1 MKNWIWALGLILGTA
16 ATAFGDE
23 IPPRE
28 DIVLKEHVVGSG
40 ETVAQIFRNH
50 GLTDVQIFREYVELF
65 REHNK
70 QIPDVDLIKEGDVV
84 VVPLPKDGDEIQPAA
99 GEVKD
104 FYVQPDQEPLTQD
117 KEVTNKLVVS
127 RELPDQDLEDLPIL
141 PPVEY
146 ISPKPVKLSSKEQK
160 GVTLAQ
166 EWKERTVNPLPG
178 AAGQVM
184 FVFGATM
191 PTLVCAPLQPTDL
204 ELQSGELVNDIF
216 LGDTARWVVS
226 VGSSGSTGQERTHLV
241 FKPFDAGQETSA
253 VITTDRRT
261 YHIKLVSDPK
271 KHIPYAGFT
280 YPEDEHA
287 KLAKQLADQKR
298 ESRWQSAGP
307 QLAEATGKEV
317 RLSDLDFT
325 YQITGDDVPW
335 RPEQVFNDGGS
346 TIIRLPDAVQ
356 QTDMPVLLVEQ
367 SGEKTLVNYR
377 TRGTTMIVDGVF
389 SKGLLLSGVGR
400 KQKKVIIQ
408 RMVKS

>member
-1 MKNWIWALGLILGTA
+1 MKNWIWAIYLVLLTA
-16 ATAFGDE
+16 KAAICGE
-23 IPPRE
+23 PPMRE

-40 ETVAQIFRNH
+40 DTVAQIYREH
-50 GLTDVQIFREYVELF
+50 GLSDEQIFREYVPLF
-65 REHNK
+65 HEFNPK
-70 QIPDVDLIKEGDVV
+70 IPNVDLIKEGDVIH
-84 VVPLPKDGDEIQPAA
+84 VPIPKEADDLQPAA
-99 GEVKD
+99 GDVQD
-104 FYVQPDQEPLTQD
+104 YYVQPDPQPLDQEDAEKVL
-117 KEVTNKLVVS
+117 VS
-127 RELPDQDLEDLPIL
+127 RDLPDQEPEDLPIL

-146 ISPKPVKLSSKEQK
+146 ISPTPVKLSSKEQK

-166 EWKERTVNPLPG
+166 EWKERTINPLPG

-184 FVFGATM
+184 FVFGVTM

-204 ELQSGELVNDIF
+204 ELQPGELVNDIF

-226 VGSSGSTGQERTHLV
+226 VGSSGSAGQERTHLV

-287 KLAKQLADQKR
+287 KLAKLLEEQRRK
-298 ESRWQSAGP
+298 SHWQSAGP
-307 QLAEATGKEV
+307 QMAETIGKEV
-317 RLSDLDFT
+317 RLSDLDFS
-325 YQITGDDVPW
+325 YQITGDKVTW

-346 TIIRLPDAVQ
+346 TIIRLPDAVT

-367 SGEKTLVNYR
+367 GGEKTLVNYR

-389 SKGLLLSGVGR
+389 TKGLLLSGVGR
-400 KQKKVIIQ
+400 EQKKVIIQ